1 MLAIVNNNCILL
13 PLALTSWTVSSSS
26 ARCWVFCVR
35 RIFEFSSTGFWVVL
49 GCSVQKRIMHWNYD
63 MAWSQWDISPHFNTS
78 WSTPFLLAY
87 TTSRQQS
94 DCMAAIV
101 QKNWF
106 LIYPLLGFKKS
117 YYFVLDLA
125 RRQPSWTFSV
135 GLHKMQML
143 QNNMR
148 EKYYRQLWGIGFVD
162 FLYILT
168 NRGNSQLLYFI
179 VWLQSLSD

>member
-1 MLAIVNNNCILL
+1 M
-13 PLALTSWTVSSSS
+13 
-26 ARCWVFCVR
+26 
-35 RIFEFSSTGFWVVL
+35 VL

-63 MAWSQWDISPHFNTS
+63 MAWSQWDISPHLNTS

-168 NRGNSQLLYFI
+168 NRANCCT
-179 VWLQSLSD
+179 SLCDCKIFQIKKVAVSDISSNHLMSCCWM